1 MSSENEYI
9 IQYSG
14 LKLGTHSFVFEIGK
28 TFFESFEYSDIQGC
42 EVKVKMDM
50 EKSSTMMV
58 LLFDVEGN
66 VVFPCDRCLEPVSL
80 AINGNYR
87 QVVKFS
93 DFEESNDDE
102 IIILPTGEYEIDVKK
117 LIYDFIMLSVP
128 LKRAHEPGECDEEL
142 VKKLSEFLI
151 DELPEESTDLE
162 ENEPEDD
169 QEEIDPRW
177 QALRDLR
184 NKEN

>member
-1 MSSENEYI
+1 MSSENEYV

-14 LKLGTHSFVFEIGK
+14 LKLGTHTFDFEIGSK
-28 TFFESFEYSDIQGC
+28 FFESFEYSDIQEC
-42 EVKVKMDM
+42 AVHVKMSM

-58 LLFDVEGN
+58 LLFDVEGK
-66 VVFPCDRCLEPVSL
+66 VEFPCDRCLEPVSL
-80 AINGNYR
+80 PIHGDYR

-93 DFEESNDDE
+93 DYEESSDEE

-128 LKRAHEPGECDEEL
+128 LKRAHEEGECDEEL
-142 VKKLSEFLI
+142 VEKLNDFLI
-151 DELPEESTDLE
+151 DELPEEPTDSE
-162 ENEPEDD
+162 ENEDD
-169 QEEIDPRW
+169 IDPRW
-177 QALRDLR
+177 QALKDLK